1 MKSRTARI
9 FWENGFKTVG
19 AVAGVD
25 SKDLLPVLLLVSFDF
40 PSLPL
45 SLFSCVGGV
54 C

>member
-25 SKDLLPVLLLVSFDF
+25 PKDLLPVLLLVSFDF
-40 PSLPL
+40 RCL
-45 SLFSCVGGV
+45 LFSYV
-54 C
+54 